1 MGVIIFCSN
10 QAEDRKYSCTR
21 EGCGSV
27 GTKVEIEHI
36 ASSPVGMKITC
47 DSELIGIEGRKL
59 VFKVEAY
66 DSKGLIGKGIH
77 ERFIVENEKFQEKTN
92 KKLS

>member
-1 MGVIIFCSN
+1 
-10 QAEDRKYSCTR
+10 
-21 EGCGSV
+21 
-27 GTKVEIEHI
+27 
-36 ASSPVGMKITC
+36 MKITC

-77 ERFIVENEKFQEKTN
+77 ERFQCSSFNTPSRISWHVYFGFPNFLNYTKTIFSG
-92 KKLS
+92 KILVY